1 MKKMINTAK
10 IEGTLYQHS
19 LELRVSGPASKN
31 PDTEYIRGSVDIAT
45 NDAMTNIVSVYFG
58 YTAATYGNGKTN
70 TNYAVLKGIIDGLY
84 GCYTDPT
91 VKDNAAK
98 VRIDTS
104 IALNDFYSNRSG
116 AEELVS
122 AKRLEGGFIH
132 ITPSINENENMRNR
146 FEADIVICGVKE
158 VDAVINETTGE
169 TIYPE
174 KADIEGRIFGGYK
187 DNITILPVHFSAI
200 NPAAID
206 YFLSL
211 GASKSEPVFTKVKGA
226 IVSEQG
232 VRYITEESAF
242 GDASV
247 REVRTSHKDYVI
259 DWAATTPY
267 EIGPDAGLLTMDDLK
282 TLAQERET
290 YLATI
295 KSRMQ
300 QQNMA
305 NNAINSTPAPAKKE
319 FNF

>member
-1 MKKMINTAK
+1 MKKMINAAK

-19 LELRVSGPASKN
+19 LELRVSGQQSKKPN
-31 PDTEYIRGSVDIAT
+31 VEYIRGSIDIAT
-45 NDAMTNIVSVYFG
+45 NNAMTNIVSVYFG
-58 YTAATYGNGKTN
+58 YTSANYGSGKPN
-70 TNYAVLKGIIDGLY
+70 TNYPVLKGIIDGLY
-84 GCYTDPT
+84 GCYTDPN

-116 AEELVS
+116 TEELIS

-146 FEADIVICGVKE
+146 FETDIVICGVK
-158 VDAVINETTGE
+158 VIDAVLNETTGE
-169 TIYPE
+169 IMYPE
-174 KADIEGRIFGGYK
+174 KADIDGRIFGGYK
-187 DNITILPVHFSAI
+187 DNFTILPVHFSAI
-200 NPAAID
+200 NPAAIN
-206 YFLSL
+206 YFLGL
-211 GASKSEPVFTKVKGA
+211 NASKSDPVFTKVKGS

-267 EIGPDAGLLTMDDLK
+267 DIGPESGLLTMEDLK

-295 KSRMQ
+295 KSRAQ
-300 QQNMA
+300 QTMA
-305 NNAINSTPAPAKKE
+305 NNAISSSAEPAKKE